1 MAFSAITTA
10 QIQIGEPTK
19 KEIFQKTKDN
29 FDDHETR
36 ILDLEGAATATFPM
50 AFVVRDS
57 GSVYDAA
64 SYIRVPF
71 DITVTSV
78 VLTVLDA
85 GSAGT
90 LEIDVKS
97 NQGGP
102 FSTII
107 SGGNLTRIFSAGDFS
122 SVTSSGIATA
132 DIDSGKILR
141 LDVVA
146 VQTGMR
152 DAFVTIN
159 YNVRQ

>member
-10 QIQIGEPTK
+10 QIQVGEPTK
-19 KEIFQKTKDN
+19 KELFQKTKDN

-36 ILDLEGAATATFPM
+36 ILDLEGGATSTFPL
-50 AFVVRDS
+50 AFVIKDS

-64 SYIRVPF
+64 AYIRVPF

-78 VLTVLDA
+78 VLMVLDA
-85 GSAGT
+85 GTAGT
-90 LEIDVKS
+90 LEIDVTT

-102 FSTII
+102 FSTVL

-122 SVTSSGIATA
+122 SVTSSGIAID
-132 DIDSGKILR
+132 DIDSGKLLR
-141 LDVVA
+141 LDVKA
-146 VQTGMR
+146 VQTEMR

-159 YNVRQ
+159 YTVRS